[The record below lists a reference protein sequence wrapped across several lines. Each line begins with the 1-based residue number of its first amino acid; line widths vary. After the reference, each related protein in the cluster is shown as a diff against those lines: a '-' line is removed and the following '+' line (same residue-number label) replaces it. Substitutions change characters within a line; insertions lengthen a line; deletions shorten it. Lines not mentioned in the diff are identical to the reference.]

1 MGFELLTILAAEGS
15 GQGSEPGVAGGVLII
30 VGSVIVLAALL
41 AAVYAL
47 LIRRTRRERTAQGT
61 HRAGPGRSSGPHAG
75 GS

>member
-1 MGFELLTILAAEGS
+1 MRFEVLTILAAEGS
-15 GQGSEPGVAGGVLII
+15 GQGSDPSIAGGVLII
-30 VGSVIVLAALL
+30 VGSVIALAVVL
-41 AAVYAL
+41 AAVYVL